1 MYRLST
7 VLCQLAASVVGPL
20 VRRLYYTDDD
30 GTEDSVGDKTQTWT
44 WSLRVVR
51 YGQQT
56 DGLTLGLEKCSFVDL
71 PGEPSSCLA
80 QIFALLN
87 VGMFS
92 SLRQSDCHM
101 RDPYRNNCLWST
113 KVIYDTACINNI
125 SKFEQKIELES
136 LLKL

>member
-1 MYRLST
+1 MMM
-7 VLCQLAASVVGPL
+7 AEG
-20 VRRLYYTDDD
+20 
-30 GTEDSVGDKTQTWT
+30 SVGDKTRT
-44 WSLRVVR
+44 WSLVC
-51 YGQQT
+51 YGQQP
-56 DGLTLGLEKCSFVDL
+56 DVGLEKCSFVDL